1 MTETTKEQERAVG
14 GPERRPLPVVA
25 RLAGWLI
32 VPLYLVSD
40 CANYILTYSVVPW
53 SSSSLFETV
62 QGVML
67 DLGFA
72 AFAVVGALLVTRRPS
87 NAIGWIMASIG
98 LMVPIFNTGSAY
110 AVYVMATRGTPDF
123 LAVLGAWAGN
133 WYWFVMLSLAL
144 IYLPLLFPDGRLL
157 SRRWLPA
164 AIIGGIGALGVA
176 LLGALADTLVV
187 GESPSFKIDNPIG
200 IEGLAAPWNL
210 PVFVVF
216 EVLFAVGVGGAAA
229 SVVVRLRRSRG
240 VERRQLEWFA
250 YVTALFFGG
259 AMLTGVASD
268 VIGVGWLGNV
278 SFIASVMGLVCLP
291 IAVGIAV
298 LKYRLYDIDIII
310 NRTLVYGSLTL
321 MLLLVYFGG
330 VTTTQAL
337 FRTLTGQQQQPQLA
351 VVVSTLAIAA
361 LFNPLRRRIQ
371 SFIDRR
377 FFRSKYDA
385 RKTLEAFSARLR
397 DETDLDSLNAE
408 LVFVVRET
416 MLPEHVSLWLLPDT
430 SRNGAREE

>member
-1 MTETTKEQERAVG
+1 MTDFAY
-14 GPERRPLPVVA
+14 
-25 RLAGWLI
+25 
-32 VPLYLVSD
+32 YL
-40 CANYILTYSVVPW
+40 LTYSVVPW
-53 SSSSLFETV
+53 STTSLLDHV

-67 DLGFA
+67 DLGFST
-72 AFAVVGALLVTRRPS
+72 FALVGALLVARRPA

-110 AVYVMATRGTPDF
+110 ATYVMATRGSADA
-123 LAVLGAWAGN
+123 LAVLGAWAAN
-133 WYWFVMLSLAL
+133 WYWFVMLALAL
-144 IYLPLLFPDGRLL
+144 IYLPMLFPDGRLI
-157 SRRWLPA
+157 SRRWLPVA
-164 AIIGGIGALGVA
+164 MIGGAGALGVA
-176 LLGALADTLVV
+176 ILGALSDTLV
-187 GESPSFKIDNPIG
+187 GGDDTTYRINNPIG
-200 IEGLAAPWNL
+200 IEGLGNPQNL
-210 PVFVVF
+210 QIFVML

-250 YVTALFFGG
+250 YTTVLFIGSS
-259 AMLTGVASD
+259 MLTGIISD
-268 VIGVGWLGNV
+268 ATGVGWLGRV
-278 SFIASVMGLVCLP
+278 SFVLSILGIVCLP

-330 VTTTQAL
+330 VATIQTL
-337 FRTLTGQQQQPQLA
+337 FRTLTGQERQPQLA

-385 RKTLEAFSARLR
+385 RKTLESFSARLR
-397 DETDLDSLNAE
+397 DETDLEALDAE
-408 LVFVVRET
+408 LVSVVRET
-416 MLPEHVSLWLLPDT
+416 MQPEHVSLWLVPGT
-430 SRNGAREE
+430 SRNDAMEE

>member
-1 MTETTKEQERAVG
+1 VTETAKEQERAVG
-14 GPERRPLPVVA
+14 GPKRRLLPVVA
-25 RLAGWLI
+25 RLVGWLI
-32 VPLYLVSD
+32 VPLYIVSD
-40 CANYILTYSVVPW
+40 LANYLLTYSVIPW
-53 SSSSLFETV
+53 SNSSLLDHLEGLT
-62 QGVML
+62 L

-72 AFAVVGALLVTRRPS
+72 AFAVVGALLIARRPA
-87 NAIGWIMASIG
+87 NAVGWIMASTG
-98 LMVPIFNTGSAY
+98 LMVSVFNLGSAY
-110 AVYVMATRGTPDF
+110 ATYVMATRGRPDA
-123 LAVLGAWAGN
+123 LAVFGAWAGN
-133 WYWFVMLSLAL
+133 CYWFVMLSLAL
-144 IYLPLLFPDGRLL
+144 IYLPMLFPDGRLI
-157 SRRWLPA
+157 SRRWLPFA
-164 AIIGGIGALGVA
+164 LIGGIGAFGVA
-176 LLGALADTLVV
+176 LLGALADPLVV
-187 GESPSFKIDNPIG
+187 PYDSNYKIDNPIG
-200 IEGLAAPWNL
+200 MEGLASPSNL

-216 EVLFAVGVGGAAA
+216 EILFAIGVGGAAA
-229 SVVVRLRRSRG
+229 SVIVRLRRSRG

-259 AMLTGVASD
+259 AMLTGVVSD
-268 VIGVGWLGNV
+268 VSGVGWLGSI
-278 SFIASVMGLVCLP
+278 SFILSVVGLVCLP

-361 LFNPLRRRIQ
+361 LFNPLRHRIQ

-385 RKTLEAFSARLR
+385 RKTLESFSARLR
-397 DETDLDSLNAE
+397 EETDLEALDAE
-408 LVFVVRET
+408 LVSVVRET
-416 MLPEHVSLWLLPDT
+416 MQPEHVSLWLLT
-430 SRNGAREE
+430 GASRNGAREE